1 MGTPGGVGE
10 ILRLAEADPQRTVA
24 LATTIVHQAHAE
36 RDFAAE
42 SVAERAIGI
51 AATHLE
57 DLDGAVRHL
66 RSAINLANRA
76 DSAEQAAEARLRLA
90 FALSIRGRPQQG
102 MREIASAVPGLHGAA
117 RAHAEAQRGAIFN
130 LLGQFDSALICF
142 RTAVPALRRAGDHL
156 WLQRVLSNR
165 AIAHGYRHEFTA
177 AEADLHEAEGLC
189 RELELDLSL
198 AIVRQNLGW
207 VYAVKGDVPGALR
220 YFDLAERYFRAV
232 DTHQLGW
239 LLHDRSEL
247 LLSVHLVAEA
257 REAAEEA
264 VAEHERM
271 HRRIAVPEVRLLVAQ
286 TAALDGETGRAVDQ
300 ANRAMR
306 EFNRQQRPRWGT
318 LARFVVLRARL
329 TGDQRSGVAVAQLE
343 KAADD
348 LSAAGWPAA
357 ALESRLLAGRLALEK
372 GWTKRGRLQ
381 LQQASRYRLHGPALF
396 RARAWYCE
404 ALARRASG
412 NRRGAAIAIRTAVRI
427 LDEHRAGLGA
437 IDLRAY
443 ASGHR
448 AEATALGL
456 RMAVEDGRAARVLEW
471 AEQSRASH
479 LLLRPVRPPDDPEL
493 AAALTELRAVVA
505 EIYRRSGTDRGIAR
519 LVRQQIVLEQHIRD
533 HHRQQRSKEP
543 FQAAAPVPPSRL
555 AAALGESAL
564 VEFIQLDGR
573 LTAVTVVAGRIRLW
587 RLRPLAHIRDH
598 IERVPFALH
607 RLSRRNVNR
616 ASQEAAVTMLRHAA
630 KHIDEALF
638 GPLAGEIGDRP
649 LVLIPTGAL
658 QSLPWSILPSCT
670 GRPVTVSP
678 SAALWCTG
686 LRPRGTGG
694 HTVVASGPGLPGARS
709 EAEAVAAIYRTTALV
724 DAQANVAA
732 VTAALDG
739 ADVAHLAAHGRLH
752 LRNPLFSSL
761 GFDDGPL
768 TVYDLEALHRA
779 PQLVVLAACD
789 IGRPVVPA
797 GDELLGLSAAF
808 IVQGTRQIV
817 ASVTPVP
824 DAQATPLMIAFHRA
838 LAAGNSA
845 SVALAESQRQL
856 ASEDTVAMATAA
868 AFVCVGAEYS
878 LPPDLDPG
886 PKPVTPAVISAS
898 RVSGSTA

>member
-1 MGTPGGVGE
+1 MSAAGGVGE
-10 ILRLAEADPQRTVA
+10 ILRLAEADPRHTVA
-24 LATTIVHQAHAE
+24 IAATVVRQAHAE
-36 RDFAAE
+36 RDFVAE

-66 RSAINLANRA
+66 RSAINLAHRA
-76 DSAEQAAEARLRLA
+76 DSAEQAAEAQLRLA

-102 MREIASAVPGLHGAA
+102 MREIASALPGLHGPA

-130 LLGQFDSALICF
+130 LLGQFDSALISF

-189 RELELDLSL
+189 RELDLDLSL
-198 AIVRQNLGW
+198 AIVQQNLGW

-220 YFDLAERYFRAV
+220 YFDLAERYFRALN
-232 DTHQLGW
+232 THQLGW

-247 LLSVHLVAEA
+247 LLSVRLVAEA

-271 HRRIAVPEVRLLVAQ
+271 NRRIAVPEVRLLVAQ

-329 TGDQRSGVAVAQLE
+329 AGDPRSGVAVGQME
-343 KAADD
+343 RAADD

-372 GWTKRGRLQ
+372 GWTKRGNLQ
-381 LQQASRYRLHGPALF
+381 LRQASWYRLHGPVLL

-437 IDLRAY
+437 MDLRAY

-456 RMAVEDGRAARVLEW
+456 RMAIEDGRAARVLEW
-471 AEQSRASH
+471 AEHSRASH

-493 AAALTELRAVVA
+493 AAALTELRAIVA
-505 EIYRRSGTDRGIAR
+505 EAYRRRGTDRGMAR
-519 LVRQQIVLEQHIRD
+519 LVRRQMMLERHIRD
-533 HHRQQRSKEP
+533 HHRQRSEEP
-543 FQAAAPVPPSRL
+543 FQAMAPVPPSRL
-555 AAALGESAL
+555 AGALGESAL
-564 VEFIQLDGR
+564 VEFIQLDGH

-658 QSLPWSILPSCT
+658 QSLPWSILPSCS

-686 LRPRGTGG
+686 LRPGGTGG
-694 HTVVASGPGLPGARS
+694 HTVVASGPGLSGARS
-709 EAEAVAAIYRTTALV
+709 AA
-724 DAQANVAA
+724 
-732 VTAALDG
+732 
-739 ADVAHLAAHGRLH
+739 
-752 LRNPLFSSL
+752 
-761 GFDDGPL
+761 
-768 TVYDLEALHRA
+768 
-779 PQLVVLAACD
+779 
-789 IGRPVVPA
+789 
-797 GDELLGLSAAF
+797 
-808 IVQGTRQIV
+808 
-817 ASVTPVP
+817 
-824 DAQATPLMIAFHRA
+824 
-838 LAAGNSA
+838 
-845 SVALAESQRQL
+845 
-856 ASEDTVAMATAA
+856 
-868 AFVCVGAEYS
+868 
-878 LPPDLDPG
+878 
-886 PKPVTPAVISAS
+886 
-898 RVSGSTA
+898 

>member
-1 MGTPGGVGE
+1 MSAAGGVGE
-10 ILRLAEADPQRTVA
+10 ILRLAEADPRRTLS
-24 LATTIVHQAHAE
+24 LATTVVRQAHAE
-36 RDFAAE
+36 CDFAAE

-51 AATHLE
+51 AAIHLE
-57 DLDGAVRHL
+57 DIDGAVRHL

-76 DSAEQAAEARLRLA
+76 GSAEQAAEARLRLA

-102 MREIASAVPGLHGAA
+102 MREIASALPGLHGAA
-117 RAHAEAQRGAIFN
+117 RARAEAQRGAIFN
-130 LLGQFDSALICF
+130 LLGQFDSALACF

-165 AIAHGYRHEFTA
+165 GIAHGYRHEFTA
-177 AEADLHEAEGLC
+177 AEADLQEAAGLC
-189 RELELDLSL
+189 RDLDLDLSL
-198 AIVRQNLGW
+198 AIVQQNLGW
-207 VYAVKGDVPGALR
+207 VYAIQGDVPAALR
-220 YFDLAERYFRAV
+220 YFDLAERYFRALN
-232 DTHQLGW
+232 THQLGW
-239 LLHDRSEL
+239 LLNDRSEL
-247 LLSVHLVAEA
+247 LLSVHLVGEA

-271 HRRIAVPEVRLLVAQ
+271 NRRIALPEVRLLVAQ
-286 TAALDGETGRAVDQ
+286 TAALDGEPGQAVDQ
-300 ANRAMR
+300 ASRAMR
-306 EFNRQQRPRWGT
+306 EFNRQQRPRWAT
-318 LARFVVLRARL
+318 LARFVVLRSRL
-329 TGDQRSGVAVAQLE
+329 AGDQRSRRAVAQLE
-343 KAADD
+343 QAADD
-348 LSAAGWPAA
+348 LSAAGWPTA
-357 ALESRLLAGRLALEK
+357 ALESRLLAGRLALEA
-372 GWTKRGRLQ
+372 GWTRRGCQQ
-381 LQQASRYRLHGPALF
+381 LQQASRHRRRGPVLF

-443 ASGHR
+443 ASGYR

-456 RMAVEDGRAARVLEW
+456 RMAIEDGRAVRVLEW

-493 AAALTELRAVVA
+493 AEALTELRAVVA
-505 EIYRRSGTDRGIAR
+505 EFYRRRGTDRSSAR
-519 LVRQQIVLEQHIRD
+519 LVRRQIMLERHIRD
-533 HHRQQRSKEP
+533 HHRQQRREEP
-543 FQAAAPVPPSRL
+543 FQAMAPVPPSRL

-564 VEFIQLDGR
+564 VEFIQLDDC
-573 LTAVTVVAGRIRLW
+573 LTAVTVVGGRIRLW

-598 IERVPFALH
+598 IDRVPFALH
-607 RLSRRNVNR
+607 RLSRHNVDR

-630 KHIDEALF
+630 QHIDEALF

-649 LVLIPTGAL
+649 LVLIPTGVL
-658 QSLPWSILPSCT
+658 QSLPWSILPSCS

-686 LRPRGTGG
+686 LRPPDAGG

-709 EAEAVAAIYRTTALV
+709 EAEEVAAIYRTTALV
-724 DAQANVAA
+724 DDRANVGA

-739 ADVAHLAAHGRLH
+739 ADVAHLAAHGRVHLH
-752 LRNPLFSSL
+752 NPLFSSL
-761 GFDDGPL
+761 GFADGPL

-797 GDELLGLSAAF
+797 GDELLGLGAAF

-817 ASVTPVP
+817 ASVTPIP
-824 DAQATPLMIAFHRA
+824 DAQATPLMVAFHRA

-878 LPPDLDPG
+878 LPPHLDPQ
-886 PKPVTPAVISAS
+886 PRPVAAGLGARTRP
-898 RVSGSTA
+898 